1 MDNTWIEN
9 TFDWCVN
16 FLLNAADTIGITYE
30 ALNVWVFLII
40 VLLSLVISVAINFYL
55 LWKSGRHKRSL
66 PVMEKNLIKANPYAK
81 TLPS

>member
-16 FLLNAADTIGITYE
+16 LLLNAADTIGINYE
-30 ALNVWVFLII
+30 ALNVWVFVII
-40 VLLSLVISVAINFYL
+40 VPVALAISAALNFYL

-66 PVMEKNLIKANPYAK
+66 PVMEEKLIKVNPYAK
-81 TLPS
+81 TLNS